1 MSDCEYL
8 TEPFD
13 EEQQERAAA
22 MAAAGYAHPAVRSY
36 LYSSVGEFAAENM
49 RLVSPDAILTDYL
62 VTGGDSDSPDE
73 ATVKCTAW
81 SQATVSANL
90 VNSSGTE
97 SSSSSD
103 EESDGHDYEPRS
115 DNNYR
120 TLTPSRRLDNS
131 TRRDDDFKW
140 MPTGDIV
147 DDDVIEPVSMDV
159 RTDEFTSASLDR
171 RRRAPSDRSDRDRK
185 SRSSVAS
192 KPPQHPTSVRASP
205 RPRRFRDEET
215 ETPPELQRRWNSYE
229 HFRWPDPSGAPPP
242 PPGWWPPVC
251 WCHGP
256 PPPPCCMHD
265 RSWPSH
271 PSLPPARGYNKV

>member
-22 MAAAGYAHPAVRSY
+22 AAAAGYPAVRSY
-36 LYSSVGEFAAENM
+36 LYSPMGEFAEDM
-49 RLVSPDAILTDYL
+49 RLASANAILTDYL

-73 ATVKCTAW
+73 ATVKCKAW
-81 SQATVSANL
+81 SQASVSANRA
-90 VNSSGTE
+90 NSSGTE
-97 SSSSSD
+97 SSSSTD

-140 MPTGDIV
+140 MPTGNIV
-147 DDDVIEPVSMDV
+147 DDDVTEPVSMDAK
-159 RTDEFTSASLDR
+159 TEEYTSASLDR

-192 KPPQHPTSVRASP
+192 KPPQHPSVRASP

-229 HFRWPDPSGAPPP
+229 HFRWPDASGPTP
-242 PPGWWPPVC
+242 PPGWWPPMC

-271 PSLPPARGYNKV
+271 PSLPPTAPTRVYNKV